1 MKFFHAYQKAARL
14 AREHGAALVV
24 TMDPAPDVT
33 APNWE
38 AVTVEDFHTPHEP
51 TRPPTYISR
60 GGIFVA
66 LKP

>member
-1 MKFFHAYQKAARL
+1 MKFFPAYQKAARL

-38 AVTVEDFHTPHEP
+38 AVTVEDFHTPRHQRENP
-51 TRPPTYISR
+51 VPLYFFDLVEVDR
-60 GGIFVA
+60 
-66 LKP
+66 